1 MFDCGT
7 TASNFTLITCR
18 SPIYATAFL
27 LGIEIADLP
36 LVISYPIRDRSAIYR

>member
-18 SPIYATAFL
+18 LPIYATAFL
-27 LGIEIADLP
+27 LGIDCRPTSSNFL
-36 LVISYPIRDRSAIYR
+36 SN